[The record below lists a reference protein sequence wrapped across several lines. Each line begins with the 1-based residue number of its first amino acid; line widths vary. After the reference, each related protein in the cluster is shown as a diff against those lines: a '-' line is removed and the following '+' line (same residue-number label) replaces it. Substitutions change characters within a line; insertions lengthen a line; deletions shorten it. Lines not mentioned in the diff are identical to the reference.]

1 MHKTSNPEI
10 GDSILANG
18 INTNYH
24 SMGSGDPVL
33 LVHGSG
39 PGVTAWAN
47 WRLVLPELSKTRRVI
62 APDMLGFGY
71 TDRPEGNCYSLDT
84 WVAHLLAFIDALE
97 LESVDIVGNSFG
109 GALALA
115 FTIRHPT
122 RVKKMVLMG
131 AAGVAFPITEGLDRV
146 WGYTPSFETMRELM
160 DLFTYDRSLVTD
172 ELAQLRYQA
181 SIRSGFQAS
190 FEAMFPAPRQRWV
203 DALSSAEVDIKKIK
217 QPTLVIHGREDEV
230 IPLQSSL
237 TLANWIDDAQL
248 HVFGRCGHW
257 TQIEHT
263 DRFCKLLENF
273 FAETA

>member
-1 MHKTSNPEI
+1 MHEPSNPEV
-10 GDSILANG
+10 GESIVANG
-18 INTNYH
+18 LNTNYH

-47 WRLVLPELSKTRRVI
+47 WRLVLPELSNTRWVI
-62 APDMLGFGY
+62 APDMPGFGY
-71 TDRPEGNCYSLDT
+71 TGRPEGNIYSLDQ

-97 LESVDIVGNSFG
+97 LETIDIVGNSFG

-115 FTIRHPT
+115 FTIRHPA

-160 DLFTYDRSLVTD
+160 DLFAYDRSLVSD
-172 ELAQLRYQA
+172 ELAHLRYQA
-181 SIRSGFQAS
+181 SIRPGFQES

-203 DALSSAEVDIKKIK
+203 DALSSTEADIKKIK
-217 QPTLVIHGREDEV
+217 QPTLVIHGREDQI

-257 TQIEHT
+257 SQIEHP
-263 DRFCKLLENF
+263 DRFCQLLENF
-273 FAETA
+273 FSEAA

>member
-1 MHKTSNPEI
+1 MHEPSNPEV
-10 GDSILANG
+10 GESIVANG
-18 INTNYH
+18 LNTNYH

-47 WRLVLPELSKTRRVI
+47 WRLVLPELSNTRWVI
-62 APDMLGFGY
+62 APDMPGFGY
-71 TDRPEGNCYSLDT
+71 TGRPEGNIYSLDQ

-97 LESVDIVGNSFG
+97 LETIDIVGNSFG

-115 FTIRHPT
+115 FTIRHPA

-160 DLFTYDRSLVTD
+160 DLFAYDRSLVSD
-172 ELAQLRYQA
+172 ELAHLRYQA
-181 SIRSGFQAS
+181 SIRPGFQES

-203 DALSSAEVDIKKIK
+203 DALSSTEADIKKIK
-217 QPTLVIHGREDEV
+217 QPTLVIHGREDQI

>member
-1 MHKTSNPEI
+1 MHEASNPEV
-10 GDSILANG
+10 GDSIVANG

-47 WRLVLPELSKTRRVI
+47 WRLVLPELSNTRWVI
-62 APDMLGFGY
+62 APDMPGFGY
-71 TDRPEGNCYSLDT
+71 TDRPESNTYSLDQ

-97 LESVDIVGNSFG
+97 LETIDIVGNSFG

-131 AAGVAFPITEGLDRV
+131 AAGVSFPITEGLDRV

-160 DLFTYDRSLVTD
+160 DLFAYDRNLVSD
-172 ELAQLRYQA
+172 ELAHLRYQA
-181 SIRSGFQAS
+181 SIRPGFQES

-203 DALSSAEVDIKKIK
+203 DALSSTEADIKKIK
-217 QPTLVIHGREDEV
+217 QPTLVIHGREDQI

-257 TQIEHT
+257 SQIEHA
-263 DRFCKLLENF
+263 DRFCQLLENF
-273 FAETA
+273 FAEAA

>member
-1 MHKTSNPEI
+1 MHEASNPEV
-10 GDSILANG
+10 GDFIVANG

-24 SMGSGDPVL
+24 STGSGDPVL

-47 WRLVLPELSKTRRVI
+47 WRLVLPELSNTRWVI
-62 APDMLGFGY
+62 APDMPGFGY
-71 TDRPEGNCYSLDT
+71 TDRPEGNTYSLDH

-97 LESVDIVGNSFG
+97 LETIDIVGNSFG

-146 WGYTPSFETMRELM
+146 WGYTPSYETMRELM
-160 DLFTYDRSLVTD
+160 DLFAYDRSLVSD
-172 ELAQLRYQA
+172 ELAHLRYQA
-181 SIRSGFQAS
+181 SIRPGFQES

-203 DALSSAEVDIKKIK
+203 DALSSTEADIKKIK
-217 QPTLVIHGREDEV
+217 QPTLVIHGREDQI

-257 TQIEHT
+257 TQIEHA
-263 DRFCKLLENF
+263 DRFCQLLENF
-273 FAETA
+273 FAEAA

>member
-1 MHKTSNPEI
+1 MHEASNPEV
-10 GDSILANG
+10 GDSIVANG

-47 WRLVLPELSKTRRVI
+47 WRLVLPELSNTRWVI
-62 APDMLGFGY
+62 APDMPGFGY
-71 TDRPEGNCYSLDT
+71 TDRPESNTYSLDQ

-97 LESVDIVGNSFG
+97 LETIDIVGNSFG

-131 AAGVAFPITEGLDRV
+131 AAGVSFPITEGLDRV

-160 DLFTYDRSLVTD
+160 DLFAYDRNLVSD
-172 ELAQLRYQA
+172 ELAHLRYQA
-181 SIRSGFQAS
+181 SIRPGFQES

-203 DALSSAEVDIKKIK
+203 DALSSTEADIKKIK
-217 QPTLVIHGREDEV
+217 QPTLVIHGREDQI

>member
-1 MHKTSNPEI
+1 MHEASNPEV
-10 GDSILANG
+10 GDSIVANG

-47 WRLVLPELSKTRRVI
+47 WRLVLPELSNTRWVI
-62 APDMLGFGY
+62 APDMPGFGY
-71 TDRPEGNCYSLDT
+71 TDRPESNTYSLDQ

-97 LESVDIVGNSFG
+97 LETIDIVGNSFG

-131 AAGVAFPITEGLDRV
+131 AAGVSFPITEGLDRV
-146 WGYTPSFETMRELM
+146 WGYTPSFETMRELI
-160 DLFTYDRSLVTD
+160 DLFAYDRNLVSD
-172 ELAQLRYQA
+172 ELAHLRYQA
-181 SIRSGFQAS
+181 SIRPGFQES

-203 DALSSAEVDIKKIK
+203 DALSSTEADIKKIK
-217 QPTLVIHGREDEV
+217 QPALVIHGREDEV

-273 FAETA
+273 FDETA

>member
-1 MHKTSNPEI
+1 MHEASNPEV
-10 GDSILANG
+10 GDSIVANG

-47 WRLVLPELSKTRRVI
+47 WRLVLPELSNTRWVI
-62 APDMLGFGY
+62 APDMPGFGY
-71 TDRPEGNCYSLDT
+71 TDRPESNTYSLDQ

-97 LESVDIVGNSFG
+97 LETIDIVGNSFG

-131 AAGVAFPITEGLDRV
+131 AAGVSFPITEGLDRV

-160 DLFTYDRSLVTD
+160 DLFAYDRNLVSD
-172 ELAQLRYQA
+172 ELAHLRYQA
-181 SIRSGFQAS
+181 SIRPGFQES

-203 DALSSAEVDIKKIK
+203 DALSSTEADIKKIK
-217 QPTLVIHGREDEV
+217 QPTLVIHGREDQI

-273 FAETA
+273 FDETA

>member
-1 MHKTSNPEI
+1 MHEASNPEV
-10 GDSILANG
+10 GDSIVANG

-47 WRLVLPELSKTRRVI
+47 WRLVLPELSNTRWVI
-62 APDMLGFGY
+62 APDMPGFGY
-71 TDRPEGNCYSLDT
+71 TDRPESNTYSLDQ

-97 LESVDIVGNSFG
+97 LETIDIVGNSFG

-131 AAGVAFPITEGLDRV
+131 AAGVSFPITEGLDRV

-160 DLFTYDRSLVTD
+160 DLFAYDRNLVSD
-172 ELAQLRYQA
+172 ELAHLRYQA
-181 SIRSGFQAS
+181 SIRPGFQES

-203 DALSSAEVDIKKIK
+203 DALSSTEADIKKIK
-217 QPTLVIHGREDEV
+217 QPALVIHGREDEV

-273 FAETA
+273 FDETA